1 MSISASASS
10 MCPLG
15 LLGEPL
21 NATASEALVSWL
33 PRVRASRGAEASSR
47 VRCLKPEIEFANQL
61 VVVELIGRAAFEG
74 DLADD
79 DVSAVGDAD
88 RLVEVTAAA

>member
-1 MSISASASS
+1 LHTRITRENTGPPFALLVMLRSIA
-10 MCPLG
+10 
-15 LLGEPL
+15 GEDL
-21 NATASEALVSWL
+21 QS
-33 PRVRASRGAEASSR
+33 AEAFSK

-74 DLADD
+74 DLAVDD